1 MLRWHGCLRGLGSSL
16 AGSLLLLGGA
26 PALSG
31 AQARPKTAPDS
42 QTVVFVC
49 EHGTVKSVV
58 ALAWFRQLAG
68 ERHLDIRAIS
78 RGTAPDSGVPAR
90 VREGLRLDGLTL
102 GPFTPARFTL
112 ADLASAITVIS
123 FDQPTVAE
131 MVGGRV
137 PSARWDGLPAVSED
151 YRIARDSI
159 RHRVALLVDS
169 LDHARRNTSK
179 PAPALAAQG
188 PDWNAV
194 ETAMGRPAV
203 TQPPDVHRFN
213 FPRSDLEVMVGGVK
227 IKPALALGGWVAF
240 TAHGTA
246 TVAMGDLVL
255 TSNELAP
262 VLRRLQQGGI
272 EQSAI
277 HHHLVGESPR
287 VLYMHIHGHG
297 DPVQL
302 ATTIRAA
309 VALTGAPPP
318 AAAPMGANPVALDTA
333 EIARTIGTSG
343 RVNGGVYQISVPRA
357 ESIREGDF
365 EIPTSMGL
373 GTAINFQPTDS
384 GRAAITGDF
393 VLLGSE
399 VNPVIRA
406 LTENGIEPTSL
417 HNHLLEET
425 PRLFFL
431 HFWAHADAAKLARG
445 LRAALDRTNSRRPT
459 Q

>member
-1 MLRWHGCLRGLGSSL
+1 MPLRWHGFLRELGSSL
-16 AGSLLLLGGA
+16 AGPLLLCA
-26 PALSG
+26 PATLG
-31 AQARPKTAPDS
+31 AQLHPKTAPDS

-58 ALAWFRQLAG
+58 ALAWFRQLAK
-68 ERHLDIRAIS
+68 ERHLSIRAIS
-78 RGTAPDSGVPAR
+78 RGTTPDSAVPAT
-90 VREGLRLDGLTL
+90 VREGLHLDGLDL
-102 GPFTPARFTL
+102 GPFIPAKFTL
-112 ADLASAITVIS
+112 ADLASALVVIS
-123 FDQPTVAE
+123 FDQPSVAQL
-131 MVGGRV
+131 VGARV
-137 PSARWDGLPAVSED
+137 ATAQWNGLPAVSDD
-151 YRIARDSI
+151 YPIARDSI
-159 RHRVALLVDS
+159 RHRVTRLVDS
-169 LDHARRNTSK
+169 LDHARRDK
-179 PAPALAAQG
+179 PKPQG
-188 PDWNAV
+188 PDWRAV

-203 TQPPDVHRFN
+203 TQPPDVHRFS
-213 FPRSDLEVMVGGVK
+213 FPRSDLDVMVGSVK
-227 IKPALALGGWVAF
+227 VKPALALGGWVAF
-240 TAHGTA
+240 MARGTA

-255 TSNELAP
+255 TSDELAP

-287 VLYMHIHGHG
+287 VLYVHIHGQG
-297 DPVQL
+297 DAVQL

-309 VALTGAPPP
+309 VATTRIPAP
-318 AAAPMGANPVALDTA
+318 AASSPALGALFALDTA
-333 EIARTIGTSG
+333 AIARTIGTSG

-357 ESIREGDF
+357 ESIREGEV
-365 EIPTSMGL
+365 EIPPSMGL
-373 GTAINFQPTDS
+373 ATAINFQPTDS

-399 VNPVIRA
+399 VNPVIRT

>member
-1 MLRWHGCLRGLGSSL
+1 MIARTLRCLAIG
-16 AGSLLLLGGA
+16 
-26 PALSG
+26 LSG
-31 AQARPKTAPDS
+31 
-42 QTVVFVC
+42 V
-49 EHGTVKSVV
+49 
-58 ALAWFRQLAG
+58 
-68 ERHLDIRAIS
+68 
-78 RGTAPDSGVPAR
+78 
-90 VREGLRLDGLTL
+90 
-102 GPFTPARFTL
+102 
-112 ADLASAITVIS
+112 
-123 FDQPTVAE
+123 
-131 MVGGRV
+131 
-137 PSARWDGLPAVSED
+137 
-151 YRIARDSI
+151 
-159 RHRVALLVDS
+159 
-169 LDHARRNTSK
+169 
-179 PAPALAAQG
+179 PALAAQV
-188 PDWNAV
+188 PDWKAV

-203 TQPPDVHRFN
+203 TQLPDVHRFN
-213 FPRSDLEVMVGGVK
+213 FPRSDLEVMLGGVK

-240 TAHGTA
+240 MAHGME

-255 TSNELAP
+255 TGNELAP

-287 VLYMHIHGHG
+287 VIYVHVHGHG

-309 VALTGAPPP
+309 VAITGAPPP
-318 AAAPMGANPVALDTA
+318 ASAPAPAGTDAFALDTA
-333 EIARTIGTSG
+333 GIARTIGTSG

-365 EIPTSMGL
+365 EIPPSMGL

-445 LRAALDRTNSRRPT
+445 LRAALDRTNSRRPA